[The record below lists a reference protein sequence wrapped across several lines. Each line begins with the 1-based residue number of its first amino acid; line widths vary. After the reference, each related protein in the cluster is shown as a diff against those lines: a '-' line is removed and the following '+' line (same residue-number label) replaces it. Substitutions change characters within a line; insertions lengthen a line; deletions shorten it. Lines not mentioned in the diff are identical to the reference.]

1 MTDKELQ
8 ELVEKCKQY
17 PTDESFRLQL
27 ADEIIKLYDE
37 MNGGEDV

>member
-1 MTDKELQ
+1 MTDEELR

-37 MNGGEDV
+37 MNGDEE